1 MTSIRRRLTTSFA
14 AATAIATI
22 VSGCAGAKP
31 GSEEM
36 PAGGGLEGQR
46 TLTVAYGSDFVFLT
60 PELGKKY
67 WEDIGGALEQKFP
80 NVKVEFTPIA
90 GGYND
95 ITNKLSLLY
104 RSPDTAPD
112 IAEVPAGQMGS
123 FVSAGYLRPLD
134 DYLDKEGGQ
143 WWASFPENVKAET
156 NFDGKYYGVNQGQ
169 NTTGFWYNQEI
180 FKKAGIP
187 LPWQPKT
194 WDDVIATATKI
205 KAAVPGVSPVWLSGG
220 TAAGT
225 IGIQYNAGNML
236 AGSTDPTI
244 REEDSG
250 KWVVDSAGLRETFQ
264 FYKDLG
270 MNGLAAPQ
278 AQLLD
283 PNAVVNLPSTLKEQN
298 IAIAVGGNWYG
309 ESWAK
314 ATCGP
319 CWEEAGQIM
328 GAAAIPTIHG
338 QEPGIASVLGGWEFS
353 VSSSSRNADL
363 AWEFI
368 KLAQEKEHMV
378 FAANHGGW
386 IPPSTTTAADPAY
399 VDFAPPFQKT
409 FADLLPKSVP
419 QPQDAD
425 FQVWGAG
432 FNQAT
437 TLLIQNPAA
446 SVDDAIT
453 MMKDYITGQLGSSRV
468 VSRQG

>member
-1 MTSIRRRLTTSFA
+1 MQNMYRKLMTSFA
-14 AATAIATI
+14 STVTVVAI
-22 VSGCAGAKP
+22 VSGCAGTQP
-31 GSEEM
+31 GSEDL
-36 PAGGGLEGQR
+36 PPGGGTEGER

-60 PELGKKY
+60 PELGKQY
-67 WEDIGGALEQKFP
+67 WEGLGEALEKKFS
-80 NVKVEFTPIA
+80 NVDVRFTPIA

-112 IAEVPAGQMGS
+112 IAEVPAGQMGP
-123 FVSAGYLRPLD
+123 FVAAGYLRPLD
-134 DYLDKEGGQ
+134 DYLETDSGE
-143 WWASFPENVKAET
+143 WWNTFPENVKNET
-156 NFDGKYYGVNQGQ
+156 KFDGKYYGVNQGQ
-169 NTTGFWYNQEI
+169 NTTGFWYNKEI
-180 FKKAGIP
+180 FKRAGIP

-194 WDDVIATATKI
+194 WDDVLATARQI
-205 KAAVPGVSPVWLSGG
+205 KGAVPDVSPVWLSGG

-236 AGSTDPTI
+236 AGSSDPTI
-244 REEDSG
+244 REEESG

-328 GAAAIPTIHG
+328 GAAPIPTIRG
-338 QEPGIASVLGGWEFS
+338 QEPGIASVLGGWEFA
-353 VSSSSRNADL
+353 VSSSSPNADL

-368 KLAQEKEHMV
+368 KIAQEKEHMI

-386 IPPSTTTAADPAY
+386 IPPSTTAAADPAY
-399 VDFAPPFQKT
+399 VDFAPPFQSI
-409 FADLLPKSVP
+409 FAELLPESVP
-419 QPQDAD
+419 QPQEAD

-437 TLLIQNPAA
+437 TLLIQDPAA
-446 SVDDAIT
+446 SVDEAIT
-453 MMKDYITGQLGSSRV
+453 VMKDYITGQLGPDQV
-468 VSRQG
+468 VSRNG